1 MAATIG
7 KVSALF
13 TADTSGLKSGVD
25 GAIRSFK
32 QLGGEAGALSSLF
45 AKMQSV
51 TALGVGAAGPA
62 AEKAAKSLAQF
73 QRLAN
78 LAQQALKA
86 GRITADQFASKMNL
100 IGQAANKTATSVSRG
115 AQITAQF
122 ESAEEQTLRAVDE
135 LNGLLAEGNIS
146 HEIYGRAMADATGAA
161 AAERRELE
169 AAGKQMA
176 AFAAVLDEG
185 AMVTKSVETA
195 EERHAAELQRL
206 QGLLSAGAISQQTYA
221 RSVDKADDELRQA
234 QKATSGLGRAASA
247 ASSGVEKLSGK
258 LNTIIGLQVAQ
269 LFGQITSAASNAA
282 RSMISFG
289 GEQAGVVDATRN
301 LSIRLGMSYGQF
313 AGIAHAAN
321 LADVS
326 MESVGNA
333 AQKSEIAFAKA
344 ANGSKV
350 ANAAFDALGLSVDD
364 LGGMDSAGRFQAIA
378 SALQN
383 VPDSAERARL
393 AVALFGRSGGE
404 LLPMFE
410 EGAAGISDAVREAE
424 RFGLALTQDQ
434 ANSIDAMGDSFQR
447 AQQAVAGVVQQVV
460 AYLAPALEN
469 VVTTFTDLV
478 GGIGGANIGAF
489 IGEGIIAGAEFL
501 ATIGDAIISGL
512 TSLWEFVSSV
522 GVQWSGVFDI
532 GSRVAAFLSGVGN
545 SFKFIL
551 AAGIVGLT
559 APVTALLKGADFLAK
574 RVGVDLGVDN
584 FIKGA
589 DAFNNSM
596 FQSMTDASEAAGKD
610 FGKAFGESTPAV
622 TAQKGPLSSMLGDA
636 LQQARDN
643 AAATSET
650 AKPVVKPKPV
660 EAAAFTGPS
669 TEALKAVDSRSKEG
683 VAEMLRLMRGGGQD
697 VQERQLEVL
706 EMIHDDLSEGDAEEI
721 GVFAGA

>member
-13 TADTSGLKSGVD
+13 TADTSGLKSGVE

-45 AKMQSV
+45 ARMQSV

-62 AEKAAKSLAQF
+62 AEKAAKSLGAF
-73 QRLAN
+73 QRMAT
-78 LAQQALKA
+78 LAQQALAA
-86 GRITADQFASKMNL
+86 GRITADQFKAKMDL
-100 IGQAANKTATSVSRG
+100 IGQAASNTAAAVSRG
-115 AQITAQF
+115 AQITEQF
-122 ESAEEQTLRAVDE
+122 ESAEQKTSRSVDE
-135 LNGLLAEGNIS
+135 LNALLAEGMIS
-146 HEIYGRAMADATGAA
+146 QEIYGRAMADATGAA

-185 AMVTKSVETA
+185 AAVTKSVETA
-195 EERHAAELQRL
+195 EERHGAELQRL
-206 QGLLSAGAISQQTYA
+206 QGLLSSGAISQQTYA
-221 RSVDKADDELRQA
+221 RAVDKADDELRQA
-234 QKATSGLGRAASA
+234 RQATTGLGRAASA
-247 ASSGVEKLSGK
+247 ASSGVEKLAGK

-269 LFGQITSAASNAA
+269 LFGQIASAASNAA

-301 LSIRLGMSYGQF
+301 LATRLGMTYGQF

-333 AQKSEIAFAKA
+333 AQKAEIAFAKA
-344 ANGSKV
+344 ANGSSV
-350 ANAAFDALGLSVDD
+350 AQAAFGALGLSVDE
-364 LGGMDSAGRFQAIA
+364 LASMNPAQRFQAIA
-378 SALQN
+378 AALQN

-410 EGAAGISDAVREAE
+410 EGAAGISDAAREAE

-434 ANSIDAMGDSFQR
+434 ANSIDAMGDSFQK

-460 AYLAPALEN
+460 AYLAPAVEA
-469 VVTTFTDLV
+469 VTSTFTDLI
-478 GGIGGANIGAF
+478 GGIGGATIGQF
-489 IGEGIIAGAEFL
+489 IGDGIIAGAEFL

-512 TSLWEFVSSV
+512 TAVWEFVSSI
-522 GVQWSGVFDI
+522 GVQWSDVFDV
-532 GSRVAAFLSGVGN
+532 GNRLAAFLSAVGN
-545 SFKFIL
+545 AMKFIFG
-551 AAGIVGLT
+551 AAILGMTGPI
-559 APVTALLKGADFLAK
+559 TALLKAADFLAK
-574 RVGVDLGVDN
+574 QVGVNLGVEG
-584 FIKGA
+584 FIAGA
-589 DAFNNSM
+589 DAFNNSIVG
-596 FQSMTDASEAAGKD
+596 SMTEAANAAGHD
-610 FGKAFGESTPAV
+610 LGVAFGESSPAGE
-622 TAQKGPLSSMLGDA
+622 AQKGPLSSMLADA
-636 LQQARDN
+636 REQARRN
-643 AAATSET
+643 AAATNQPT
-650 AKPVVKPKPV
+650 TLPVKPQDKPS
-660 EAAAFTGPS
+660 FTGPS
-669 TEALKAVDSRSKEG
+669 TEALKATDSRSKEG

-706 EMIHDDLSEGDAEEI
+706 EMIHDDLSEGDVEEI